1 MDAEYKYGCRSQ
13 QMLQQ
18 QVTENMTD
26 LEQKVF
32 SQVTAIIANEE
43 QVIGRRGILIP
54 LKKAIIADGDIQNVI
69 DIVASDPGLAAHL
82 LWRTNTAHAE
92 LKTKGK
98 ARTLKEA
105 LIRLGQVNIYR
116 YSFTFY
122 LKEQF
127 DELPQP
133 YKKLVKGYW
142 VLTES
147 IAEEA
152 LVLLHESPN
161 LNIDPDELQTL
172 SLFSVFGQIIA
183 LTAFAYL
190 ESQLEQK
197 IPLSIVKNLIDSEQQ
212 QYTMDAFKSLGLD
225 DELQKEFL
233 IAHNVISSS
242 NSESVGLLLR
252 NVLTRR
258 NILLNS

>member
-1 MDAEYKYGCRSQ
+1 
-13 QMLQQ
+13 MLQQ
-18 QVTENMTD
+18 QVNENMTD

-32 SQVTAIIANEE
+32 SQVKAIISNEE

-69 DIVASDPGLAAHL
+69 DIVASDPALAAHL
-82 LWRTNTAHAE
+82 LWRTNSANN
-92 LKTKGK
+92 K

-105 LIRLGQVNIYR
+105 LVRLGQVNIYR

-142 VLTES
+142 ALTES

-152 LVLLHESPN
+152 LVLLHESDN
-161 LNIDPDELQTL
+161 QAIDADEMQTL
-172 SLFSVFGQIIA
+172 ALFSVFGQIIA

-190 ESQLEQK
+190 ENSLEQQ
-197 IPLSIVKNLIDSEQQ
+197 IPLQIVKSLIDAEQQ
-212 QYTMDAFKSLGLD
+212 QFTMDAFKSMDLD
-225 DELQKEFL
+225 EELQKEFL
-233 IAHNVISSS
+233 IAHNVINSS
-242 NSESVGLLLR
+242 NSESAGLILR
-252 NVLTRR
+252 AVLTKR
-258 NILLNS
+258 NILLNR

>member
-1 MDAEYKYGCRSQ
+1 
-13 QMLQQ
+13 MLQQ
-18 QVTENMTD
+18 KVTESTTE
-26 LEQKVF
+26 LEQKLF
-32 SQVTAIIANEE
+32 TQVKAIVSNEE

-69 DIVASDPGLAAHL
+69 DIIASDPALAAHL

-92 LKTKGK
+92 LNNKGK

-142 VLTES
+142 TLTES

-152 LVLLHESPN
+152 LVLLHESGN
-161 LNIDPDELQTL
+161 QLLDADELQTL
-172 SLFSVFGQIIA
+172 ALFSVFGQIIS

-190 ESQLEQK
+190 ESQLQQAL
-197 IPLSIVKNLIDSEQQ
+197 PLKIVKSLIDSEQQ
-212 QYTMDAFKSLGLD
+212 QFTMYAFKSMGLD
-225 DELQKEFL
+225 SELQKEFL

-252 NVLTRR
+252 DVLSKR
-258 NILLNS
+258 NILLK

>member
-1 MDAEYKYGCRSQ
+1 MQ
-13 QMLQQ
+13 QQ
-18 QVTENMTD
+18 QVDEDMTN

-32 SQVTAIIANEE
+32 SQVKAIIANEE

-69 DIVASDPGLAAHL
+69 DIVASDPALAAHL
-82 LWRTNTAHAE
+82 LWRTNSAND
-92 LKTKGK
+92 K

-142 VLTES
+142 ALTES

-152 LVLLHESPN
+152 LVLLHELDN
-161 LNIDPDELQTL
+161 NNIDADELQTL
-172 SLFSVFGQIIA
+172 ALFSVFGQVIA

-190 ESQLEQK
+190 ESSLEQQ
-197 IPLSIVKNLIDSEQQ
+197 IPLQVVKKIIDSEQQ
-212 QYTMDAFKSLGLD
+212 QFTMDAFKSMKLD
-225 DELQKEFL
+225 DEITKRIPNRTQCD
-233 IAHNVISSS
+233 
-242 NSESVGLLLR
+242 
-252 NVLTRR
+252 
-258 NILLNS
+258 

>member
-1 MDAEYKYGCRSQ
+1 
-13 QMLQQ
+13 MLQQ
-18 QVTENMTD
+18 KVTESTTE
-26 LEQKVF
+26 LEQKLF
-32 SQVTAIIANEE
+32 TQVKAIVSNEE

-69 DIVASDPGLAAHL
+69 DIIASDPALAAHL

-92 LKTKGK
+92 LNNKGK

-142 VLTES
+142 ALTES

-152 LVLLHESPN
+152 LVLLHESEN
-161 LNIDPDELQTL
+161 QLLDADELQTL
-172 SLFSVFGQIIA
+172 ALFSVFGQIIS

-190 ESQLEQK
+190 ESQLQQAL
-197 IPLSIVKNLIDSEQQ
+197 PLKIVKSLIDSEQQ
-212 QYTMDAFKSLGLD
+212 QFTMYAFKSMGLD
-225 DELQKEFL
+225 SELQKEFL
-233 IAHNVISSS
+233 IAHSVISSS

-252 NVLTRR
+252 DVLTKRD
-258 NILLNS
+258 ILLKS